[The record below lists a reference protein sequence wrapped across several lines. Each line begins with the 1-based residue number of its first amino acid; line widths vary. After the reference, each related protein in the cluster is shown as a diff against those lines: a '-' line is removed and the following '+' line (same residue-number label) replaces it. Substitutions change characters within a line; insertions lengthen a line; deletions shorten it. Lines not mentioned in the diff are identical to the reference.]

1 MNTPVYTWIGLMIL
15 FLIIEAI
22 VPGLISIWLA
32 IGALVAI
39 LPAALNAPMWLQITV
54 FVAVSII
61 SLIVT
66 RPLAKKYVNSKK
78 QPTNA
83 DAVIGKECLV
93 MEDIDNI
100 RGTGAVKTG
109 GKIWTAISSKDD
121 VTIEQGAMV
130 KAKEIRGVKLVVEP
144 LKKKD

>member
-1 MNTPVYTWIGLMIL
+1 MNTLVYVWLGLMIL

-39 LPAALNAPMWLQITV
+39 VPAALQAPLWLQILI
-54 FVAVSII
+54 FVLVSVI
-61 SLIVT
+61 SLVLT
-66 RPLAKKYVNSKK
+66 RPLAKKYVNSRK

-93 MEDIDNI
+93 TEQIDNV

-109 GKIWTAISSKDD
+109 GKIWTAVSSKED
-121 VTIEQGAMV
+121 VIIEQGSMV
-130 KAKEIRGVKLVVEP
+130 KAKEIKGVKLVVEP
-144 LKKKD
+144 LKKKE